1 MTPTTTIGVNCDMGE
16 SFGIY
21 TLGRD
26 TELMAYIT
34 AANVACGFHAGDPSV
49 MAETIAAAKDHGVV
63 VGAHPSLPD
72 RQGFGRR
79 EMKLRPDELN
89 SLLTYQVGALSGFL
103 DAADMELHHLK
114 VHGALYGM
122 TARQPDLALTVCTVA
137 AAYDVPVYGMAGTM
151 HEECAQRSGVGFVSE
166 YFADLEYADD
176 GTLIIS
182 RTHDA
187 VEPELAAERA
197 RRAIREG
204 VVESVGGVDVA
215 VRADTV
221 CLHSDT
227 PNAVEIAEAV
237 SRVVAEENARRQPTS
252 QGGHQQ

>member
-1 MTPTTTIGVNCDMGE
+1 MTPTRTIGVNCDMGE

-21 TLGRD
+21 TLGCD
-26 TELMAYIT
+26 ADLMAHIT
-34 AANVACGFHAGDPSV
+34 AANVACGFHAGDPCV
-49 MAETIAAAKDHGVV
+49 MAETIATARRHGVA

-79 EMKLRPDELN
+79 EMKLRPDELE
-89 SLLTYQVGALSGFL
+89 SLLTYQVGALTGFL
-103 DAADMELHHLK
+103 DAADMKLHHVK

-122 TARQPDLALTVCTVA
+122 TARQSDLALSVCTVA
-137 AAYDVPVYGMAGTM
+137 AAYGVPVYGMAGTM
-151 HEECAQRSGVGFVSE
+151 HEECAERAGVAFVSE
-166 YFADLEYADD
+166 YYADLDYADD

-187 VEPELAAERA
+187 VEPEWAAERA

-204 VVESVGGVDVA
+204 VVESVGRVDVA

-227 PNAVEIAEAV
+227 PNAVELAAAV
-237 SRVVAEENARRQPTS
+237 SRIVAEENASRQPTS
-252 QGGHQQ
+252 QGVHQR

>member
-1 MTPTTTIGVNCDMGE
+1 MTPTRTIGVNCDMGE

-21 TLGRD
+21 TLGCD
-26 TELMAYIT
+26 EELMAHIT

-49 MAETIAAAKDHGVV
+49 MAETIAAAQRHGVA

-79 EMKLRPDELN
+79 EMKLRPDELE
-89 SLLTYQVGALSGFL
+89 SLLTYQVGALTGFL
-103 DAADMELHHLK
+103 DAADMELHHVK

-137 AAYDVPVYGMAGTM
+137 AAYEVPVYGMAGTM
-151 HEECAQRSGVGFVSE
+151 HEECARRAGVEFVSE
-166 YFADLEYADD
+166 YYSDLDYADD

-182 RTHDA
+182 RTHGA
-187 VEPELAAERA
+187 VEPEWAAERA

-204 VVESVGGVDVA
+204 LVESVGGVDVA

-227 PNAVEIAEAV
+227 PNAVELAAAV
-237 SRVVAEENARRQPTS
+237 STVVAEENASRQPTS
-252 QGGHQQ
+252 QGGHQL

>member
-1 MTPTTTIGVNCDMGE
+1 MIGVNCDMGE

-21 TLGRD
+21 TLGCD
-26 TELMAYIT
+26 ADLMVHIT

-49 MAETIAAAKDHGVV
+49 MAETIATAKRHGVA

-79 EMKLRPDELN
+79 EMNLRPDELE
-89 SLLTYQVGALSGFL
+89 SLLTYQVGALTGFL
-103 DAADMELHHLK
+103 DAADMKLHHVK

-122 TARQPDLALTVCTVA
+122 TARQPDLALSVCTVA
-137 AAYDVPVYGMAGTM
+137 DAYGVPVYGMAGTM
-151 HEECAQRSGVGFVSE
+151 HDECAERAGVEFVSE
-166 YFADLEYADD
+166 YYADLDYADD
-176 GTLIIS
+176 GTLCIS
-182 RTHDA
+182 RTHGT

-204 VVESVGGVDVA
+204 VVESLGGVDVA

-227 PNAVEIAEAV
+227 PNALELAVAV
-237 SRVVAEENARRQPTS
+237 SRVVAEENAIRQSTPE
-252 QGGHQQ
+252 GGHQR

>member
-21 TLGRD
+21 QLGCD
-26 TELMAYIT
+26 AELMAHIT

-49 MAETIAAAKDHGVV
+49 MAETIAAAKQHGVA

-79 EMKLRPDELN
+79 EMKLRPGELE
-89 SLLTYQVGALSGFL
+89 SLLTYQVGALTGFL
-103 DAADMELHHLK
+103 DAAQMELHHVK

-122 TARQPDLALTVCTVA
+122 TARLPDLALVVCKVA
-137 AAYDVPVYGMAGTM
+137 AAYGVPVYGMAGTM
-151 HEECAQRSGVGFVSE
+151 HEECAERAGVELVSE
-166 YFADLEYADD
+166 YFADLDYADD
-176 GTLIIS
+176 GALIIS
-182 RTHDA
+182 HRHDA
-187 VEPELAAERA
+187 VDPDSAAERA

-204 VVESVGGVDVA
+204 VVKSVGGVDVP

-227 PNAVEIAEAV
+227 PNAVELAAAV
-237 SRVVAEENARRQPTS
+237 SRVVAEENASRQPTS
-252 QGGHQQ
+252 QGGPQR